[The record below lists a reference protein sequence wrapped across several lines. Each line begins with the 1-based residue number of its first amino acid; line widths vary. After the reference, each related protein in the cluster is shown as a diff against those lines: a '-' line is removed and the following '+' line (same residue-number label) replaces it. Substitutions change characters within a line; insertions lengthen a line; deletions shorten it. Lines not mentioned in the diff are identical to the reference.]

1 MFLIKKYRGP
11 QTQTIGGSNLE
22 NIYGECYFSK
32 LYCMSNL
39 HIDCPHCGASFD
51 VELQG
56 ETANMMVFCC
66 AKCKTP
72 LMYCHGEVGELDREE
87 FANLRKKLTRAIDA
101 AVSRDGSLAG
111 VAEALRQ
118 MVETSNALAE
128 ERSEE
133 QVDDHCEQ
141 SESQDRTAKPCL
153 NDDTLAA
160 LQKDLDEMDAESFL
174 DQL

>member
-1 MFLIKKYRGP
+1 MEK
-11 QTQTIGGSNLE
+11 
-22 NIYGECYFSK
+22 
-32 LYCMSNL
+32 L

-56 ETANMMVFCC
+56 EKANMMVFCC
-66 AKCKTP
+66 ARCQTP

-87 FANLRKKLTRAIDA
+87 FAGLRKKLSRAIDA

-118 MVETSNALAE
+118 MVESSNALAQANAQAVAEAPAE
-128 ERSEE
+128 ESKPLT
-133 QVDDHCEQ
+133 D
-141 SESQDRTAKPCL
+141 ES
-153 NDDTLAA
+153 LAN
-160 LQKDLDEMDAESFL
+160 LQRELDEMDAESFL

>member
-1 MFLIKKYRGP
+1 
-11 QTQTIGGSNLE
+11 
-22 NIYGECYFSK
+22 
-32 LYCMSNL
+32 MSNL
-39 HIDCPHCGASFD
+39 HIECPHCGASFD

-72 LMYCHGEVGELDREE
+72 LMYCHGEVGELDRDE

-111 VAEALRQ
+111 VADALRQ
-118 MVETSNALAE
+118 MVDASNALAE
-128 ERSEE
+128 ERADMRNAMESSSEPE
-133 QVDDHCEQ
+133 QNPLTD
-141 SESQDRTAKPCL
+141 ES
-153 NDDTLAA
+153 LAA
-160 LQKDLDEMDAESFL
+160 LQKELDELDAESFL

>member
-1 MFLIKKYRGP
+1 
-11 QTQTIGGSNLE
+11 
-22 NIYGECYFSK
+22 
-32 LYCMSNL
+32 MSNL
-39 HIDCPHCGASFD
+39 HIECPHCGASFD

-72 LMYCHGEVGELDREE
+72 LMYCHGEVGELDRDE

-111 VAEALRQ
+111 VADALRQ
-118 MVETSNALAE
+118 MVDASNALAE
-128 ERSEE
+128 ERADMRNAMESSSEPE
-133 QVDDHCEQ
+133 QNQLTD
-141 SESQDRTAKPCL
+141 ES
-153 NDDTLAA
+153 LAA
-160 LQKDLDEMDAESFL
+160 LQKELDELDAESFL